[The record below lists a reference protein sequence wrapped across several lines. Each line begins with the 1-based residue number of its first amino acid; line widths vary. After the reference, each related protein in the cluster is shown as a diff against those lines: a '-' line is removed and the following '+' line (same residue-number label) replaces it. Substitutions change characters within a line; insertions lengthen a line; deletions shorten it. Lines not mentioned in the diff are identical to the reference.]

1 MAATDLENTSWQLT
15 AYFDGTALQRSPADA
30 EVTLTFAD
38 GAAGGKSGCN
48 RYRSAATIGD
58 ATLTFG
64 PAMGTKMACPPPV
77 MEVEQAYLR
86 ALEAVTTWRIADG
99 ALELRDSGGRPSSHS
114 PALNSHLIECRRL
127 GEALP
132 YAPPVR
138 SVLARRCPSVLHCH
152 GGRR

>member
-1 MAATDLENTSWQLT
+1 MAASDLENTTWNLT

-48 RYRSAATIGD
+48 RYRSAVTIGD

-77 MEVEQAYLR
+77 MEIEQAYLR
-86 ALEAVTTWRIADG
+86 ALEMVATWRIMDDT
-99 ALELRDSGGRPSSHS
+99 LELHDGSGRT
-114 PALNSHLIECRRL
+114 
-127 GEALP
+127 
-132 YAPPVR
+132 
-138 SVLARRCPSVLHCH
+138 VLMFTRV
-152 GGRR
+152 